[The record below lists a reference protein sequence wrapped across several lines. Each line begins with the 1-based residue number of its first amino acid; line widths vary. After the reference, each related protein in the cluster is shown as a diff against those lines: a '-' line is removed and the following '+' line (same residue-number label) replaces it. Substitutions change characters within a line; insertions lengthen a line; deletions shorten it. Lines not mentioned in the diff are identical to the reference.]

1 MQHYSCMVDLLGRS
15 GCLNEACDFI
25 NKMPIEPDAAVWG
38 SLLSACRV
46 HTNIELGELAAKRL
60 FELVPKDAAP
70 YVLLSLSNIYSAA
83 GRWDGIE
90 KIRKLMEDR
99 GITKKPGWSWIVV
112 AKQVHAFVVGDRSNP
127 QTKEYLE
134 CWKYHLGRRRH
145 QGMPPFQDMM
155 QRKEQGLGHHRE
167 KLAIVFQLISTM
179 SQTAI

>member
-127 QTKEYLE
+127 NKGIFGVLKVSSGQKKASRYASIPRYDAEE
-134 CWKYHLGRRRH
+134 RARSWS
-145 QGMPPFQDMM
+145 PPW
-155 QRKEQGLGHHRE
+155 ETGNC
-167 KLAIVFQLISTM
+167 VSTY
-179 SQTAI
+179 